1 MEKWR
6 RGARECAQGMHQAI
20 QKRREREGETPV
32 FAGGGETERG
42 APLSPWSLGLREAR
56 GGTVP
61 GNGWLAGWLGRHERN
76 TREHEYARREISAVP

>member
-42 APLSPWSLGLREAR
+42 APLSPWSLGLR
-56 GGTVP
+56 
-61 GNGWLAGWLGRHERN
+61 HERN

>member
-6 RGARECAQGMHQAI
+6 RGARECAQGMHRAI

-42 APLSPWSLGLREAR
+42 APLSPWSLGLRGAR

-61 GNGWLAGWLGRHERN
+61 GNGWLARLGRHERN